1 MLDGEDGGYGEEE
14 ESYTQG
20 GVMIARRGYDR
31 LNKDRVDGQRVG
43 GDQGGLKDEGDVI
56 GEHEL
61 FVM

>member
-1 MLDGEDGGYGEEE
+1 
-14 ESYTQG
+14 
-20 GVMIARRGYDR
+20 MIARRGYDR